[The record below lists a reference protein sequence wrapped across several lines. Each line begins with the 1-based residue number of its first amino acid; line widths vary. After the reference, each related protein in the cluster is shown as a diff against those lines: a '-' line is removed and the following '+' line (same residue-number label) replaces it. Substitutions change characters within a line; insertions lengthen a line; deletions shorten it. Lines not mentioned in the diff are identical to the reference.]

1 MRIDKG
7 MQRLY
12 LFIFLQLAADIGKIQ
27 SNIAAGA
34 ITSQVNAAC
43 DIKVAVDQNIAAA
56 ADSQVAF
63 GLNLAFFIVAVQ
75 QVGTAAHV
83 RAISQGIFH
92 SVDSDIAGF
101 GSISFQIISMSHAL
115 RGHCLIFIFNI
126 FLVQSNGIT
135 IAIVN
140 TGNNNMGAFFLIPH
154 GNQLTID
161 S

>member
-75 QVGTAAHV
+75 QVGAAAHV

-92 SVDSDIAGF
+92 SADSDIACF
-101 GSISFQIISMSHAL
+101 ASCSLQLISMRHAL
-115 RGHCLIFIFNI
+115 REHCLSF
-126 FLVQSNGIT
+126 V
-135 IAIVN
+135 
-140 TGNNNMGAFFLIPH
+140 
-154 GNQLTID
+154 
-161 S
+161 